1 MENEIFKMAVQQGIW
16 AVLFV
21 FILIYVLKEQ
31 KERDEKAGER
41 EANYQGIIAKLT
53 DRLKAIDDIGED
65 VKEIKNKIFK

>member
-16 AVLFV
+16 AVLFI
-21 FILIYVLKEQ
+21 FILVYVLKEQ

-41 EANYQGIIAKLT
+41 EANYQSIIAKLT
-53 DRLKAIDDIGED
+53 DRLKAMDDIGED

>member
-16 AVLFV
+16 AMLFI

-31 KERDEKAGER
+31 RERDEKAGER
-41 EANYQGIIAKLT
+41 EANYQSIIAKLT
-53 DRLKAIDDIGED
+53 DRLKAMDDIGED

>member
-16 AVLFV
+16 AMLFI

-41 EANYQGIIAKLT
+41 EANYQSIIAKLT
-53 DRLKAIDDIGED
+53 DRLKAMDDIGED

>member
-1 MENEIFKMAVQQGIW
+1 MENEIFKMAVQQGLW
-16 AVLFV
+16 AVLFI

-41 EANYQGIIAKLT
+41 EANYQTIIAKLT
-53 DRLKAIDDIGED
+53 DRLKVMDNIGED

>member
-16 AVLFV
+16 AMLFI

-53 DRLKAIDDIGED
+53 DRLKAMDDIGED